1 MTTSL
6 RVSVPLAT
14 FSKTYPVGRVALL
27 LRSSLRA
34 FDIGSARLRHRIE
47 AGDIRISRYRFAEFV
62 GKMHATVN
70 DDVMTFCD
78 FAVMVWPR
86 PAHLGP
92 HGAWLTNNQLGRW
105 WNLRSES
112 YRRPLSGTKPGC
124 DCSTSPV

>member
-1 MTTSL
+1 MRAL
-6 RVSVPLAT
+6 RRGEGGRRAIAV
-14 FSKTYPVGRVALL
+14 VGRVALL

-105 WNLRSES
+105 WWLGVI
-112 YRRPLSGTKPGC
+112 PKIGIV
-124 DCSTSPV
+124 STPAFRNKAGL